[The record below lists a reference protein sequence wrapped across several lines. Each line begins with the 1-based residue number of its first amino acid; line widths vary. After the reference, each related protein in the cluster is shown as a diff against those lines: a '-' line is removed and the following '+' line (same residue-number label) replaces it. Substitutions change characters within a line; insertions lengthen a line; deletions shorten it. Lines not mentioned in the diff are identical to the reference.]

1 MGNHHPSVAP
11 ALRLCVRLCVRI
23 LLFSLLTFAMPGF
36 CEQKKEDVELQRVLS
51 GMDSVAKDF
60 RTFRAKFFQR
70 KYTAVL
76 KEFDKPD
83 ESGEFCY
90 SRTKDG
96 TVLMRQEVLSPGKR
110 ITTVKGDTGTIYRPD
125 IKEAQIVK
133 RDKMQNYV
141 EYFALGI
148 GQYSSKLR
156 EKFKISYAGSEIIN
170 KAPCSILIMVP
181 KDPKVELDSITV
193 WLKESSWTPAQY
205 KFLEPSKDYIL
216 ITFSDEKVN
225 SQIPSSKFEQ
235 NLPSDVERQKL

>member
-1 MGNHHPSVAP
+1 MEIQHPSAAP
-11 ALRLCVRLCVRI
+11 ALRSCVRI
-23 LLFSLLTFAMPGF
+23 ILFSVLALAIPGF

-60 RTFRAKFFQR
+60 RTFTAKFFQR

-83 ESGEFCY
+83 ESGEFYY

-96 TVLMRQEVLSPGKR
+96 TVLMRQEILSPGKR
-110 ITTVKGDTGTIYRPD
+110 ITTVKGDTGIIYRPD
-125 IKEAQIVK
+125 IKEAQIIK

-156 EKFKISYAGSEIIN
+156 DKFKISYAGSELIN

-216 ITFSDEKVN
+216 INFSGEKVN
-225 SQIPSSKFEQ
+225 SQVPSSKFEQ
-235 NLPSDVERQKL
+235 NLSPEVEKQKF

>member
-1 MGNHHPSVAP
+1 MEIQHPSAAP
-11 ALRLCVRLCVRI
+11 ALRSCVRLI
-23 LLFSLLTFAMPGF
+23 LIYVLASAIPGF

-60 RTFRAKFFQR
+60 RTFTAKFFQR

-83 ESGEFCY
+83 ESGEFYY

-96 TVLMRQEVLSPGKR
+96 TVLMRQEILSPGKR
-110 ITTVKGDTGTIYRPD
+110 ITTVKGDTGIIYRPD
-125 IKEAQIVK
+125 IKEAQIIK

-181 KDPKVELDSITV
+181 KDPKVELDSIAV

-216 ITFSDEKVN
+216 ITFSGEKVN
-225 SQIPSSKFEQ
+225 SKVPSSKFEQ
-235 NLPSDVERQKL
+235 NLPPEAEKQKF